1 MDVASDRTARRGEN
15 VSGWLQIIMG
25 YMGYF
30 VCLFIV
36 AFVVV
41 GFMSIWDSRL
51 DKREEEQDEP
61 EVRAFRE
68 QLDTW
73 DSALFLEDADIRGEG

>member
-1 MDVASDRTARRGEN
+1 M
-15 VSGWLQIIMG
+15 SGWLQLAG
-25 YMGYF
+25 YI
-30 VCLFIV
+30 VCIWILVNVTI
-36 AFVVV
+36 
-41 GFMSIWDSRL
+41 GFMAIWNSRL

-73 DSALFLEDADIRGEG
+73 DSALFLESSDIRSEERE

>member
-1 MDVASDRTARRGEN
+1 
-15 VSGWLQIIMG
+15 VSGWLQLAG
-25 YMGYF
+25 YI
-30 VCLFIV
+30 VCLWILV
-36 AFVVV
+36 NVTIGLLA
-41 GFMSIWDSRL
+41 IWNSRL

-73 DSALFLEDADIRGEG
+73 DSSLFLESSDIRSEE